1 VADRPAVLV
10 VAWQGFTARYLLR
23 TDVARR
29 LAEHARLVVLAPNPD
44 EAYLREE
51 IAALGGVVEPL
62 AVSPDLFA
70 RGRARW
76 LTHHLR
82 TYTLAHG
89 AESRALRERWTRF
102 HADTAAQSRPFAAV
116 LGVLVAGLWRSH
128 LLRRALL
135 AAERRAFADD
145 PHAAVWDRH
154 RPAVVLVGSL
164 GYRFADAVVMREAAR
179 RRVPVVAAVAAWDN
193 PTSKGYKAG
202 DPAVAAVWSQ
212 RMGDQLVRFHDLPRE
227 RLLVSG
233 AAAFDHLRQPGAL
246 EPREAHLR
254 SRGLDPER
262 KVVLFAASS
271 PGTYAHNLDVA
282 RALAEAVTADALGTP
297 VSLVIRLH
305 PNHAKPGYDESLA
318 EWRALAGAHD
328 HVVLDVPPVVSSVM
342 AADLDPADMVAFGS
356 LMAAAD
362 VLVNVFSTTTLEAF
376 LVDRPV
382 VLVAQTGHLPAD
394 EAAGARA
401 GQERRWEAYEHQ
413 LGVIR
418 SGAVRVAG
426 SAPELLEHVRTY
438 LADPSLERASRA
450 EVVARELGP
459 ADGRAGQRIADA
471 VLGVLR
477 RA

>member
-1 VADRPAVLV
+1 MADRPAVLV

-102 HADTAAQSRPFAAV
+102 HADTAAQSRPLAAA
-116 LGVLVAGLWRSH
+116 LGVLVAGLWRSQP
-128 LLRRALL
+128 LRRALL
-135 AAERRAFADD
+135 AAERRAFADE
-145 PHAAVWDRH
+145 PHAAVWERH
-154 RPAVVLVGSL
+154 RPAAVLVGSL

-202 DPAVAAVWSQ
+202 DPAVAA
-212 RMGDQLVRFHDLPRE
+212 RLVAAHGRPARPLPRPTA
-227 RLLVSG
+227 R
-233 AAAFDHLRQPGAL
+233 AAAHQR
-246 EPREAHLR
+246 
-254 SRGLDPER
+254 RGRVRPPPAARRTRGRARRTCGRRRLDPER
-262 KVVLFAASS
+262 KVVLFAAQL

-282 RALAEAVTADALGTP
+282 RALAEAVEADALGTP
-297 VSLVIRLH
+297 ASLVIRLH

-318 EWRALAGAHD
+318 EWRALAGAHETSCSTC
-328 HVVLDVPPVVSSVM
+328 PPSSR
-342 AADLDPADMVAFGS
+342 PS
-356 LMAAAD
+356 WPPT
-362 VLVNVFSTTTLEAF
+362 STRRTWS
-376 LVDRPV
+376 PS
-382 VLVAQTGHLPAD
+382 
-394 EAAGARA
+394 AR
-401 GQERRWEAYEHQ
+401 
-413 LGVIR
+413 
-418 SGAVRVAG
+418 
-426 SAPELLEHVRTY
+426 
-438 LADPSLERASRA
+438 
-450 EVVARELGP
+450 
-459 ADGRAGQRIADA
+459 
-471 VLGVLR
+471 
-477 RA
+477 